1 MEKLNKR
8 KMREIIIEELRNLH
22 ESGTDD
28 KKFFEDVPLH
38 EDFTR
43 SEKRELSRLIRNE
56 LVQVFYDLY
65 KKRSFWT

>member
-1 MEKLNKR
+1 MR
-8 KMREIIIEELRNLH
+8 KIILEELREVY
-22 ESGTDD
+22 ESGISDD
-28 KKFFEDVPLH
+28 IFLEDISLH